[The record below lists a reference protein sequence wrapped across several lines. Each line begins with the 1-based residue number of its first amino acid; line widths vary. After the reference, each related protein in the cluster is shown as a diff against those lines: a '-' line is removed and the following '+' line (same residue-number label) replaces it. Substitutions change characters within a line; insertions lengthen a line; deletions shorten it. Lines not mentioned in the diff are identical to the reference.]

1 MEQKIYRF
9 FMKHGIQDKNVKYII
24 REDAQTL
31 VFLFDGKVITT
42 YIPAKTLVEALG
54 QDQFLNV
61 NKGIFLNTRYI
72 TNIDKNT
79 YVTVDNHRFVGRHR
93 PTSEQK
99 AFKQQWKQKISSLD
113 FSNQMLPNLSVFDHC
128 PLGFCII
135 EIVFNEHG
143 TGVDFLFRYCNKMM
157 EKIENLTIE
166 QMVDHSFFDL
176 FPNDGLKWV
185 ASYADVAIN
194 GVQKVI
200 HEYSP
205 KLSKYLS
212 VYCFQIKERF
222 CGCIV
227 LDSAQT
233 VQDIL
238 SHIDITS
245 SPQFSFLSSLIQK

>member
-1 MEQKIYRF
+1 MDQKIYRF
-9 FMKHGIQDKNVKYII
+9 FMKHGIQEKNVKYII
-24 REDAQTL
+24 RKEAQTQ
-31 VFLFDGKVITT
+31 VFLFDGKLITT
-42 YIPAKTLVEALG
+42 YIPAKTIVSALG
-54 QDQFLNV
+54 LEQFLNV
-61 NKGIFLNTRYI
+61 NKGIFLNIRYI
-72 TNIDKNT
+72 TSIDHNT
-79 YVTVDNHRFVGRHR
+79 YVTIDNHRFSGRHR
-93 PTSEQK
+93 PTEEQK
-99 AFKQQWKQKISSLD
+99 AFNDQWKHKISPAD
-113 FSNQMLPNLSVFDHC
+113 FSGQILSNLSVFDYC

-143 TGVDFLFRYCNKMM
+143 SGVDFLFRYCNKMM
-157 EKIENLTIE
+157 ESIEELTIE

-194 GVQKVI
+194 GGQKVI

-205 KLSKYLS
+205 KLNKYLS

-233 VQDIL
+233 VHDIL
-238 SHIDITS
+238 SHVDISTN
-245 SPQFSFLSSLIQK
+245 PKFSFLSSFLNK